1 MTSIIHH
8 NTISQEHDGLQLT
21 YTGHCYSR
29 KYGSY
34 FEVQTAKMS
43 EQAQQAQ
50 QAQQPQQAPEIQVT
64 NPSRDGNQ
72 VTNLAIPSSS
82 EPSPEPSPVPRLS
95 SENPEAALE
104 PGVAEPQGDDASESS
119 SEEEALEQQDTIL
132 KWPSFL
138 KSERLAGLRP
148 EPLVGLWNNLPFL
161 FGPSTTPNG
170 PTTTEKEAEWERQG
184 GLDLEELDREMEEER
199 RQIEEQGMVKARKA
213 KEEMEKQAAREE
225 QEKHNREL
233 EGGQSTPFFL
243 PPPSP
248 NRPNLAP
255 FMLSAQKPGESPTSY
270 RVRDQIE
277 RSEYL
282 MGRRPLTDE
291 QRRVIEETVRELRTP
306 SVLSHASYSTVESP
320 IEKMEDDDDQEEPDL
335 ATTQFRT
342 KALAD
347 SVNFTNEQVD
357 SILKEL
363 DQHRAML
370 VVLNAQRNDLEIGK
384 KKQQKQR
391 QNPTSSASA
400 EDDTGTFA
408 SLLHPYDPFR
418 HNHKHASN
426 PLHKVMI
433 LVLSIFVLTWIV
445 TEAMLL
451 SKRLMSSGYAPFI
464 SMGYGGMGSVVVF
477 NSWTKFVVFQA
488 AVLFLGVMGVT
499 GIFR

>member
-8 NTISQEHDGLQLT
+8 NTISQERDGLQLT

-29 KYGSY
+29 NYGSY
-34 FEVQTAKMS
+34 FKVKTAKMS
-43 EQAQQAQ
+43 EQAQ

-72 VTNLAIPSSS
+72 VTNPAIPSSS

-104 PGVAEPQGDDASESS
+104 SGVAEPQGDDAPESS
-119 SEEEALEQQDTIL
+119 SEEEASEQQDTIL

-161 FGPSTTPNG
+161 FSPSTTPDG
-170 PTTTEKEAEWERQG
+170 PTTAEKEAERERQG
-184 GLDLEELDREMEEER
+184 ELDLEELDREMEEER
-199 RQIEEQGMVKARKA
+199 RQIEEQEMEKVRRA

-225 QEKHNREL
+225 QEEHNREL

-282 MGRRPLTDE
+282 MGRPLTDE

-306 SVLSHASYSTVESP
+306 SVFSHASYSTVESP
-320 IEKMEDDDDQEEPDL
+320 IEEMEDDDDQEEPDL

-370 VVLNAQRNDLEIGK
+370 VVLNAQVKDLEMGK

-391 QNPTSSASA
+391 QNSTSSASA

-408 SLLHPYDPFR
+408 SLLQPYDPFR
-418 HNHKHASN
+418 HDHKHASN
-426 PLHKVMI
+426 PLHKVMV

-477 NSWTKFVVFQA
+477 SSWTKFVVFQA
-488 AVLFLGVMGVT
+488 AVLFLGVMGVR
-499 GIFR
+499 GAFR